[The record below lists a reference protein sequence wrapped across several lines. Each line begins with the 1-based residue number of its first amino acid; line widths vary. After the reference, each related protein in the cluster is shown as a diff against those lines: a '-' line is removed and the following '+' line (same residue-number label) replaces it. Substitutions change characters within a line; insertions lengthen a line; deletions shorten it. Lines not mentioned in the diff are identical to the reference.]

1 LEIEMSKA
9 KGKQRG
15 AGELTNRQREWLT
28 HLNRCTASG
37 ETKRAY
43 AKRHQLSIQAMY
55 YAAKDLRRR
64 GALAPA
70 RRAART
76 ASFVRVSAPVSPG
89 GAWHVRFANGAVL
102 EGANVLTG
110 ESLTALVEALSA
122 SR

>member
-1 LEIEMSKA
+1 MSKT
-9 KGKQRG
+9 KVKQRG
-15 AGELTNRQREWLT
+15 AVELTRRQREWLT

-43 AKRHQLSIQAMY
+43 AKRHRLSIQAMY

-70 RRAART
+70 RRAAQT
-76 ASFVRVSAPVSPG
+76 ASFVRVPTPAPTP
-89 GAWHVRFANGAVL
+89 GAWQVRFANGAVL
-102 EGANVLTG
+102 EGANALTS
-110 ESLTALVEALSA
+110 ESLTALVEALSV

>member
-1 LEIEMSKA
+1 MSGA
-9 KGKQRG
+9 KVNQRG
-15 AGELTNRQREWLT
+15 TGGLTSRQREWLT

-43 AKRHQLSIQAMY
+43 AKRHRLSVQAMY

-64 GALAPA
+64 GALPPA
-70 RRAART
+70 GRATRRV
-76 ASFVRVSAPVSPG
+76 SFVRVSAPVSAP
-89 GAWHVRFANGAVL
+89 GAWQVRFANGAVL
-102 EGANVLTG
+102 EGANALTS

>member
-1 LEIEMSKA
+1 MSKT
-9 KGKQRG
+9 KGKRRA
-15 AGELTNRQREWLT
+15 AGELTSRQREWLA
-28 HLNRCTASG
+28 HLKHCSASG

-43 AKRHQLSIQAMY
+43 AKRHRLSVQAMY

-70 RRAART
+70 GRAART
-76 ASFVRVSAPVSPG
+76 VSFVRVSAPVSLP
-89 GAWHVRFANGAVL
+89 GAWQVRFANGSVL
-102 EGANVLTG
+102 EGTDALTG

>member
-1 LEIEMSKA
+1 MSRA
-9 KGKQRG
+9 KVKQPV
-15 AGELTNRQREWLT
+15 AVELTSRQREWLT
-28 HLNRCTASG
+28 HLKRCATSG

-43 AKRHQLSIQAMY
+43 AKRHRLSIQAMY

-76 ASFVRVSAPVSPG
+76 SSFVRISTPVSPR
-89 GAWHVRFANGAVL
+89 GAWQVRFANGAVL
-102 EGANVLTG
+102 EGANALTS

>member
-1 LEIEMSKA
+1 MSKT
-9 KGKQRG
+9 KGKQRA
-15 AGELTNRQREWLT
+15 AGELTSRQREWLA
-28 HLNRCTASG
+28 HLKRCAASG

-43 AKRHQLSIQAMY
+43 AKRHRLSVQAMY

-70 RRAART
+70 GRAAGT
-76 ASFVRVSAPVSPG
+76 ASFARVSAPVSAA
-89 GAWHVRFANGAVL
+89 GAWQVRFANGAVL
-102 EGANVLTG
+102 EGANALTS

>member
-1 LEIEMSKA
+1 MSKT

-15 AGELTNRQREWLT
+15 AGELTSRQREWLA

-43 AKRHQLSIQAMY
+43 AKRHRLSIQAMY

-70 RRAART
+70 RRAVRS
-76 ASFVRVSAPVSPG
+76 ASFVRVSAPVSPRG
-89 GAWHVRFANGAVL
+89 SWQVRFANGAVL
-102 EGANVLTG
+102 EGANALTS